1 MKLLVATRN
10 TKKLGELERIL
21 QAAHIDNVELL
32 SLSDVPAYPERP
44 ESGATFADNAF
55 IKAVDAAV
63 ASGYVCVADDSGLS
77 IDALSGMP
85 GVLSARWSGRHGDDR
100 ANYELVL
107 AQLADVPDNRRG
119 AAFRTACAV
128 VAPAALFAANDS
140 SATDTGA
147 SESGPAPLPTVAQ
160 VREALIAAGFP
171 AVTDDAGNLL
181 LVVEGR
187 WPGHILRQPVG
198 DNGFGYD
205 PIFAPTSQEG
215 GSDDGQRSAA
225 ELDAATKDAFS
236 HRGRAL
242 RALAPALALL
252 AEQLG

>member
-1 MKLLVATRN
+1 MPSVGCPGYSLR
-10 TKKLGELERIL
+10 GGRG
-21 QAAHIDNVELL
+21 AA
-32 SLSDVPAYPERP
+32 
-44 ESGATFADNAF
+44 
-55 IKAVDAAV
+55 
-63 ASGYVCVADDSGLS
+63 
-77 IDALSGMP
+77 
-85 GVLSARWSGRHGDDR
+85 GDDR

-147 SESGPAPLPTVAQ
+147 SGSGRGPSDGGSGTRGADSS
-160 VREALIAAGFP
+160 GFP
-171 AVTDDAGNLL
+171 SGYRRVAGNLL

-242 RALAPALALL
+242 RALASALALL
-252 AEQLG
+252 AEQLGWVACASCRGY